1 MAKFVIKRPVTTRG
15 SSVKVDGGL
24 AIGRH
29 RFQLVVVD
37 SQGNKSRP
45 AIVTVLI
52 KGRRT
57 IPIAP
62 RVPIAPIAPRVPVI
76 R

>member
-1 MAKFVIKRPVTTRG
+1 MAKFVVNRAVTTRG
-15 SSVKVDGGL
+15 SSVKVDGDL

-37 SQGNKSRP
+37 SQGNRSRP
-45 AIVTVLI
+45 AIVTVVI

-57 IPIAP
+57 IPI
-62 RVPIAPIAPRVPVI
+62 PIPIVR
-76 R
+76 